1 MNWPWILKMAYRD
14 SRKNKSRLFLFISSI
29 ILGIASLVAMNSFN
43 ENLKRDINN
52 QAAELIGADLELQT
66 NRKPNEE
73 VLKFIDSIKLISLDF
88 SLEERFLSMVTFPKG
103 NGSRFVQ
110 VRAMQ
115 GEFPFYG
122 TMVTKPSES
131 FLQFPEKQGALV
143 DNSLL
148 LQFNAQIKD
157 TIQLGN
163 N

>member
-1 MNWPWILKMAYRD
+1 
-14 SRKNKSRLFLFISSI
+14 
-29 ILGIASLVAMNSFN
+29 
-43 ENLKRDINN
+43 
-52 QAAELIGADLELQT
+52 
-66 NRKPNEE
+66 
-73 VLKFIDSIKLISLDF
+73 
-88 SLEERFLSMVTFPKG
+88 TFPKG

-163 N
+163 NTIPILGGLLSQTGRPSFAGAMAPNVYVRLSDLAGSGLRQAGSRIEYHFYFKLPKDYPIDDNLVKLKNR